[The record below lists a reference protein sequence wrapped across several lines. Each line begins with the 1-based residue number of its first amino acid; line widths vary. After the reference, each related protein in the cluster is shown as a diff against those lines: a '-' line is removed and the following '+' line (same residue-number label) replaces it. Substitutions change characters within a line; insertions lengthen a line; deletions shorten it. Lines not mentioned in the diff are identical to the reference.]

1 MLYWISL
8 EYEKLQQQL
17 TTLQQQEKDNIDT
30 FIAKAQ
36 EIVIRNG
43 IEARIELRMRKPYSV
58 WRKMQTKCCDF
69 HHVDGKHYI
78 RIIYKANDLQEEKK
92 TCLHIYTV
100 LSDHFNERQ
109 CSVVNYINAPKENG
123 YQSFHVKLLN
133 MQDNWEE
140 IHISS
145 ERMIRNN
152 RLGCTAERTEAN
164 VKTWLEKFKYVLK
177 DIAYHTN
184 EMDYMDGVT
193 ASFYYDKI
201 IVLPTK
207 ITSKKEAN

>member
-1 MLYWISL
+1 
-8 EYEKLQQQL
+8 
-17 TTLQQQEKDNIDT
+17 
-30 FIAKAQ
+30 
-36 EIVIRNG
+36 
-43 IEARIELRMRKPYSV
+43 MRKPYSV

-92 TCLHIYTV
+92 ISLHIYTV
-100 LSDHFNERQ
+100 LSDHFKERP

-133 MQDNWEE
+133 MQGNWEE

-145 ERMIRNN
+145 ERMMIRNN

-164 VKTWLEKFKYVLK
+164 VKTWLEKFK
-177 DIAYHTN
+177 
-184 EMDYMDGVT
+184 
-193 ASFYYDKI
+193 
-201 IVLPTK
+201 
-207 ITSKKEAN
+207 